1 MDHTPF
7 QPARSLTVPGKQTVR
22 PKAASSSNT
31 TKSKSR
37 KKAVPQPG
45 NERVAL
51 RAYFISER
59 RRNLGIPGDETSDW
73 VQAERELL
81 EELKA
86 N

>member
-7 QPARSLTVPGKQTVR
+7 QPAPLTIPGRQSVR
-22 PKAASSSNT
+22 RKAASSSSTAKN
-31 TKSKSR
+31 KSR
-37 KKAVPQPG
+37 KKAAPQPG

-59 RRNLGIPGDETSDW
+59 RRNLGMPGDETSDW

-86 N
+86 K

>member
-7 QPARSLTVPGKQTVR
+7 QPAPLTIPGKRSVR
-22 PKAASSSNT
+22 RKAASSST
-31 TKSKSR
+31 TAKNKSR
-37 KKAVPQPG
+37 KKPVPQPG
-45 NERVAL
+45 KERVAL

-81 EELKA
+81 EGLEAK
-86 N
+86 